1 MLRTIGEVNPLP
13 SALTRLARSVLTL
26 GLLVLVKESDANT
39 TQKWPD
45 RDLYTPKS
53 QYIYYRV
60 HKWVELYWTSVG
72 KQASEKRIDSFLKH
86 HLHNHLGYN
95 NLVVAKLRKMVFV
108 WYFLNQ
114 YMSKQHLWWYN
125 LNYVNC
131 HYIPLI
137 VFSVLK
143 LISN

>member
-72 KQASEKRIDSFLKH
+72 KLASEKRIDSFLKH
-86 HLHNHLGYN
+86 HLLHNHLAKN
-95 NLVVAKLRKMVFV
+95 NLVDAKWSLSGIFSIACKGGHDFRSDV
-108 WYFLNQ
+108 YG
-114 YMSKQHLWWYN
+114 
-125 LNYVNC
+125 
-131 HYIPLI
+131 IPYKFEI
-137 VFSVLK
+137 F
-143 LISN
+143 IRFA

>member
-1 MLRTIGEVNPLP
+1 MLRTIGEVNSLP

-72 KQASEKRIDSFLKH
+72 KQASEKGNRLILETSFTQPFRVQQF
-86 HLHNHLGYN
+86 GG
-95 NLVVAKLRKMVFV
+95 
-108 WYFLNQ
+108 
-114 YMSKQHLWWYN
+114 
-125 LNYVNC
+125 C
-131 HYIPLI
+131 
-137 VFSVLK
+137 
-143 LISN
+143 